1 MQNQTQ
7 SKKNQ
12 VPPQAT
18 MNKYVSKLRS
28 GQSESES
35 TGPPSDSEDE
45 VSTRELKS
53 LIIKL
58 TSKVEE
64 FEEKM
69 GVDLKELHAD
79 MSSFKACLN
88 EHSTQINDI
97 EKTVHGLVEQRLQ
110 ERIERLEEHIRYQEA
125 RSRKYNLL
133 FYGIQ
138 HKDED
143 TLKTI
148 KDFFQN
154 DLKLGKSTVEDMVIA
169 NAHRVPRKIEVPDA
183 PDPIIVKFA
192 RMEEREMVYRARTQ
206 LPVTSKKSV
215 RTDLPADLKRK
226 RGALSQIAYTMRK
239 KDKMQTRIIES
250 PRDVKLK
257 FRKTKEDEWTFYG
270 EKPDTNE

>member
-1 MQNQTQ
+1 MDHLSLHTFMRN
-7 SKKNQ
+7 KQ
-12 VPPQAT
+12 V
-18 MNKYVSKLRS
+18 
-28 GQSESES
+28 
-35 TGPPSDSEDE
+35 
-45 VSTRELKS
+45 
-53 LIIKL
+53 
-58 TSKVEE
+58 E
-64 FEEKM
+64 F
-69 GVDLKELHAD
+69 
-79 MSSFKACLN
+79 
-88 EHSTQINDI
+88 
-97 EKTVHGLVEQRLQ
+97 KTVHGLVEQKLQ

-133 FYGIQ
+133 FYGIE

-169 NAHRVPRKIEVPDA
+169 NAHRVPRKVEVTNA

-206 LPVTSKKSV
+206 LPFTSKKSV

-257 FRKTKEDEWTFYG
+257 FRKTKKDEWTFYG